1 MANKS
6 RFYIVESSIKS
17 FFIDSENKVFSEA
30 ELNSILEEKRTLW
43 NLPLSMNAGKFIDKL
58 LISNILLKKE
68 ITFDKLLSKK
78 ERYLISDATIF
89 QVAVSLIN
97 KSYLSHYS
105 AAFILGLTNQIPKTI
120 YISFEQSKKNLSRF
134 VLQQDAIDS
143 AFSKEQRISGAT
155 AIYDEYTFLI
165 HNGMY
170 ANRVGV
176 YSLNNISITNIERT
190 LIDIT
195 VRPNYAGGV
204 ASVLDIYRKAIGK
217 ISINKLVA
225 ILDKLNFIYPYHQSI
240 GFYLEKAGFDTK
252 KLEVLRAREMP
263 NKFYLTYQIEDKEYD
278 ETWKLYYPKGM

>member
-1 MANKS
+1 VANKS

-17 FFIDSENKVFSEA
+17 FFTESEIKVFSES
-30 ELNSILEEKRTLW
+30 ELDSILEEKRTLW
-43 NLPLSMNAGKFIDKL
+43 NLPISMNVGKFIDKL
-58 LISNILLKKE
+58 LISNILSKKE

-78 ERYLISDATIF
+78 ERYIISDATVF
-89 QVAVSLIN
+89 QVAISLIN

-120 YISFEQSKKNLSRF
+120 YISFEQSKKNITRSI
-134 VLQQDAIDS
+134 LQQEAIDS

>member
-17 FFIDSENKVFSEA
+17 FFVDSEIKVFSEGD
-30 ELNSILEEKRTLW
+30 LSSILEEKRTLW
-43 NLPLSMNAGKFIDKL
+43 NLPVSMSVEKFIDKL
-58 LISNILLKKE
+58 LISNILDKKE
-68 ITFDKLLSKK
+68 INFDKLLSKK
-78 ERYLISDATIF
+78 ERYIISDATVF
-89 QVAVSLIN
+89 QVATSLIN

-120 YISFEQSKKNLSRF
+120 YISFEQSKKNITRS
-134 VLQQDAIDS
+134 VLRQDAIDS

-155 AIYDEYTFLI
+155 AVYDEYTFMI

-204 ASVLDIYRKAIGK
+204 ASVLDIYRKAIEK

-225 ILDKLNFIYPYHQSI
+225 ILDKLDFTYPYHQSI
-240 GFYLEKAGFDTK
+240 GFYLERAGCDIR
-252 KLEVLRAREMP
+252 KLDVLREREMN
-263 NKFYLTYQIEDKEYD
+263 NKFYLTYQIEDKKYN
-278 ETWKLYYPKGM
+278 ETWKLYYPKGI

>member
-1 MANKS
+1 MTNKS

-17 FFIDSENKVFSEA
+17 YFIDSEIKVFSES
-30 ELNSILEEKRTLW
+30 ELNSILEEKRTFW
-43 NLPLSMNAGKFIDKL
+43 NLPISMNIGKFIDKL
-58 LISNILLKKE
+58 LISNILTKKE
-68 ITFDKLLSKK
+68 IVFDKLLSKK
-78 ERYLISDATIF
+78 ERYIISDATIF
-89 QVAVSLIN
+89 QVANSLIN

-120 YISFEQSKKNLSRF
+120 YISFEQSKKNVTPSL
-134 VLQQDAIDS
+134 LQQDAIDS
-143 AFSKEQRISGAT
+143 AFSKEQRVSGAT

-240 GFYLEKAGFDTK
+240 GFYLERAGFDIK

-263 NKFYLTYQIEDKEYD
+263 NRFYITYQIEDKEYD
-278 ETWKLYYPKGM
+278 ETWKLYYPKGI